1 VKNLNFFIF
10 LFFSYAKSIAQDV
23 HWSQANENSMYQN
36 PANAGVFSG
45 DFRFT
50 LSTKDQWRNVTK
62 PYQTQAIT
70 FDAINKYNRKLAYGG
85 LIIHDV
91 TGDGIFRTLE
101 MKFSPAYTIYQ
112 NLQKKTK
119 IRIGLEIGWK
129 YNQMNFSNYMFDN
142 QYNGYIYS
150 DLIPSNE
157 KNSTQQKS
165 NFTLGIGSNYSKD
178 ISDLV
183 TLNLGSAVFNI
194 NQPDQG
200 FYDVKVPRFI
210 RYHHFIQ
217 LIYKISPTINLL
229 PTVNIQQQGIYNEL
243 IFGSKC
249 ELNTSILSVKNQL
262 ISGIY
267 FRNKD
272 ALILQLGLKMNQFI
286 STLNYDINVSK
297 LSKASNGRGGLE
309 LNIQYIW
316 SRKKQKNKMHKKC
329 IDYL

>member
-1 VKNLNFFIF
+1 MKNLIFFIF
-10 LFFSYAKSIAQDV
+10 LFFSSAKSIAQDV
-23 HWSQANENSMYQN
+23 HWSQVNENSMYQN
-36 PANAGVFSG
+36 PANTGLFSG
-45 DFRFT
+45 DFRVS

-70 FDAINKYNRKLAYGG
+70 FDAVNKYNRKLTYGG

-101 MKFSPAYTIYQ
+101 MKFTPAYTIYQ

-142 QYNGYIYS
+142 QFNGYTYS
-150 DLIPSNE
+150 ELIPSNE

-165 NFTLGIGSNYSKD
+165 NITLGIGSNYSKE
-178 ISDLV
+178 ISDVV

-200 FYDVKVPRFI
+200 FYNIKVPRFT
-210 RYHHFIQ
+210 RYHHFVQ
-217 LIYKISPTINLL
+217 LVYKISPIINLL
-229 PTVNIQQQGIYNEL
+229 PMLNIQHQGVYNEL
-243 IFGSKC
+243 VIGSKC
-249 ELNTSILSVKNQL
+249 EFKTSIFSLKNQL
-262 ISGIY
+262 ISGLY

-272 ALILQLGLKMNQFI
+272 ALFLQLGLKINQII
-286 STLNYDINVSK
+286 STINYDINVSK

-309 LNIQYIW
+309 INIQYIW
-316 SRKKQKNKMHKKC
+316 SRKIEKNIMHKKC